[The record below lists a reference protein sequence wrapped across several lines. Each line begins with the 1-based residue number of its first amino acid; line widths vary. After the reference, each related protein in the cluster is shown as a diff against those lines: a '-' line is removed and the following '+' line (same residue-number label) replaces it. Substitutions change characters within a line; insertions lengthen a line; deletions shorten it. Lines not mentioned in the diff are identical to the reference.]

1 MDLST
6 HVPLDYN
13 LSQITIALTAGLC
26 LLHRLLGLGGEHAVV
41 GGRPS
46 GPGQGAALTRALV
59 AGAGPGLG
67 GHWLILGL
75 VLLKVINVGHVQV
88 IIVHLGFTL
97 AAASTGSCGW
107 GWPR

>member
-13 LSQITIALTAGLC
+13 LSQITIALTSGLC

-75 VLLKVINVGHVQV
+75 KCCYNLSDAVMRSV
-88 IIVHLGFTL
+88 TL
-97 AAASTGSCGW
+97 SDHY
-107 GWPR
+107 